1 MTTNLDLCLSMMI
14 SFLLIFG
21 ILSVSDFDLEDFNK
35 IEKVVIVSIIS
46 LIYVLTVIMIKIPTS
61 YIIDKFSASYKT
73 EELTV
78 EVTDKEI
85 VKSSVLRP
93 YMIGKNVVFVP
104 YPSTHYTITVKN
116 DDEDIEVEVSEQ
128 EYNDIKVNDTI
139 TVEKIEKYR
148 IQNTWTQHINWKTSD
163 KKLVFYLQIKQNML

>member
-1 MTTNLDLCLSMMI
+1 MTINLDLCLSMVI
-14 SFLLIFG
+14 SFILIFG

-46 LIYVLTVIMIKIPTS
+46 LIYVLTVIIVKIPTS

-116 DDEDIEVEVSEQ
+116 DNEDIKVEVSEQ
-128 EYNDIKVNDTI
+128 EYNDIKVNDAI

-148 IQNTWTQHINWKTSD
+148 SSEYINTTYYVKN
-163 KKLVFYLQIKQNML
+163 

>member
-1 MTTNLDLCLSMMI
+1 MTTNLDLMI
-14 SFLLIFG
+14 SMFISFILIFG
-21 ILSVSDFDLEDFNK
+21 ILSVSDFSLRDFSK
-35 IEKVVIVSIIS
+35 IEKVVIVLIIS
-46 LIYVLTVIMIKIPTS
+46 LIYVLTVIIVKIPTS

-93 YMIGKNVVFVP
+93 YMIGKNVVMFP
-104 YPSTHYTITVKN
+104 YSSTQYVITIKS
-116 DDEDIEVEVSEQ
+116 DDKDIKVEVSEQ

-139 TVEKIEKYR
+139 TVEKVEKYR
-148 IQNTWTQHINWKTSD
+148 SSEYINTTYQLKN
-163 KKLVFYLQIKQNML
+163 

>member
-1 MTTNLDLCLSMMI
+1 MTTNLDLCLSMVI
-14 SFLLIFG
+14 SFILIFG

-85 VKSSVLRP
+85 VKSSMLRP

-116 DDEDIEVEVSEQ
+116 DNEDIKVEVSEQ

-139 TVEKIEKYR
+139 TVEKVEKYR
-148 IQNTWTQHINWKTSD
+148 SSEYINTTYQLKN
-163 KKLVFYLQIKQNML
+163 

>member
-1 MTTNLDLCLSMMI
+1 MTNLDLMI
-14 SFLLIFG
+14 SMFISFILIAG
-21 ILSVSDFDLEDFNK
+21 ILYVSDFSLRDFSK

-85 VKSSVLRP
+85 NHTSVLRP
-93 YMIGKNVVFVP
+93 YVIGKNVVMFP
-104 YPSTHYTITVKN
+104 YSSTQYVITIKS
-116 DDEDIEVEVSEQ
+116 DDEDIKVEVSEQ
-128 EYNDIKVNDTI
+128 EYNNIKVNDTI
-139 TVEKIEKYR
+139 TVEKVEKFRNSEYV
-148 IQNTWTQHINWKTSD
+148 NTTYQLKN
-163 KKLVFYLQIKQNML
+163 

>member
-1 MTTNLDLCLSMMI
+1 MTTNLDLCLSMVI
-14 SFLLIFG
+14 SFILIFG

-35 IEKVVIVSIIS
+35 IEKVVIVSIVS
-46 LIYVLTVIMIKIPTS
+46 LIYVLTVIMVKIPTS

-73 EELTV
+73 KELTV

-128 EYNDIKVNDTI
+128 EYNNIKVNDTI
-139 TVEKIEKYR
+139 TVEKVEKYR
-148 IQNTWTQHINWKTSD
+148 SSEYVNTTYYVKN
-163 KKLVFYLQIKQNML
+163 

>member
-1 MTTNLDLCLSMMI
+1 MTTNLDLCLSMVI
-14 SFLLIFG
+14 SFILIFG

-35 IEKVVIVSIIS
+35 IEKVVIVLIIS
-46 LIYVLTVIMIKIPTS
+46 LIYVLTVIIVKIPTS

-104 YPSTHYTITVKN
+104 YPSTHYTIIVKN

-148 IQNTWTQHINWKTSD
+148 SSEYINTTYQLKN
-163 KKLVFYLQIKQNML
+163 

>member
-1 MTTNLDLCLSMMI
+1 MTINLDLCLSMVI
-14 SFLLIFG
+14 SFILIFG
-21 ILSVSDFDLEDFNK
+21 ILSVSDFDLEYFNK

-85 VKSSVLRP
+85 VKSSMLRP

-104 YPSTHYTITVKN
+104 YPSTHYTITIKN

-128 EYNDIKVNDTI
+128 EYNDIKVNDII
-139 TVEKIEKYR
+139 TVEKVEKYR
-148 IQNTWTQHINWKTSD
+148 SSEYINTTYYVKN
-163 KKLVFYLQIKQNML
+163 

>member
-14 SFLLIFG
+14 SFLLIGG
-21 ILSVSDFDLEDFNK
+21 ILYVSDFSLRDFSK
-35 IEKVVIVSIIS
+35 IEKVVIVLIIS

-85 VKSSVLRP
+85 VKSSMLRP

-104 YPSTHYTITVKN
+104 YPSTHYTIIVKN
-116 DDEDIEVEVSEQ
+116 DNEDIEVEVSKQ

-139 TVEKIEKYR
+139 TVEKVEKYR
-148 IQNTWTQHINWKTSD
+148 SSEYVNTTYQLKN
-163 KKLVFYLQIKQNML
+163 

>member
-1 MTTNLDLCLSMMI
+1 MTINLDLCLSMVI
-14 SFLLIFG
+14 SFILIFG

-139 TVEKIEKYR
+139 TVEKVEKYR
-148 IQNTWTQHINWKTSD
+148 SSEYVDTTY
-163 KKLVFYLQIKQNML
+163 KLKN

>member
-1 MTTNLDLCLSMMI
+1 MTTNLDLCLSMVI
-14 SFLLIFG
+14 SFILIFG

-85 VKSSVLRP
+85 VKSSILRP

-116 DDEDIEVEVSEQ
+116 DDEDIKVEVSEQ

-139 TVEKIEKYR
+139 TVEKVEKYR
-148 IQNTWTQHINWKTSD
+148 NSEYVNTTYYVKN
-163 KKLVFYLQIKQNML
+163 

>member
-1 MTTNLDLCLSMMI
+1 MTTNLDLCLSMVI
-14 SFLLIFG
+14 SFILIFG

-46 LIYVLTVIMIKIPTS
+46 LIYVLTVIIVKIPTS

-139 TVEKIEKYR
+139 TVKKIEKYR
-148 IQNTWTQHINWKTSD
+148 SSEYMNTTYQLKN
-163 KKLVFYLQIKQNML
+163 

>member
-1 MTTNLDLCLSMMI
+1 MTTNLDLMI
-14 SFLLIFG
+14 SMFISFILIAG
-21 ILSVSDFDLEDFNK
+21 ILYVSDFSLRDFSK
-35 IEKVVIVSIIS
+35 IEKVIIVSIIS
-46 LIYVLTVIMIKIPTS
+46 LIYVLTVIMIKIPTG
-61 YIIDKFSASYKT
+61 YIIDKFSTSYKT

-116 DDEDIEVEVSEQ
+116 NDEDIKVEVSKE
-128 EYNDIKVNDTI
+128 EYNNIKVNDSI
-139 TVEKIEKYR
+139 TVEKVEKFR
-148 IQNTWTQHINWKTSD
+148 GSECINTTYQLKN
-163 KKLVFYLQIKQNML
+163 

>member
-1 MTTNLDLCLSMMI
+1 MTTNLDLTISMFI
-14 SFLLIFG
+14 SFILIAG
-21 ILSVSDFDLEDFNK
+21 ILLFAKFSLRDFSK
-35 IEKVVIVSIIS
+35 IEKVVIVSIVS
-46 LIYVLTVIMIKIPTS
+46 LIYVLTVIMVKIPTS

-73 EELTV
+73 KELTV

-93 YMIGKNVVFVP
+93 YFTGKNTVFVP

-116 DDEDIEVEVSEQ
+116 DNEDIKVEVSEQ

-139 TVEKIEKYR
+139 TVEKVEKYR
-148 IQNTWTQHINWKTSD
+148 SSEYVNTTYYVKN
-163 KKLVFYLQIKQNML
+163 

>member
-1 MTTNLDLCLSMMI
+1 MTTNLDLCISMVI
-14 SFLLIFG
+14 SFILIFG

-85 VKSSVLRP
+85 NHTSVLRP
-93 YMIGKNVVFVP
+93 YVIGKNVVVFP
-104 YPSTHYTITVKN
+104 YSSTQYVITIKN
-116 DDEDIEVEVSEQ
+116 NDEDIKVEVSEQ

-139 TVEKIEKYR
+139 TVEKVEKFRGSEY
-148 IQNTWTQHINWKTSD
+148 INTTYQLKN
-163 KKLVFYLQIKQNML
+163 

>member
-14 SFLLIFG
+14 SFILIAG
-21 ILSVSDFDLEDFNK
+21 ILYVSDFSLRDFSK
-35 IEKVVIVSIIS
+35 IEKVVIVSIVS
-46 LIYVLTVIMIKIPTS
+46 LIYVLTVIMVKIPTS

-73 EELTV
+73 KELTV

-93 YMIGKNVVFVP
+93 YFTGKNTVFVP

-116 DDEDIEVEVSEQ
+116 DNEDIKVEVSEQ

-148 IQNTWTQHINWKTSD
+148 SSEYINTTYYVKN
-163 KKLVFYLQIKQNML
+163 

>member
-1 MTTNLDLCLSMMI
+1 MTTNLDLCLSMVI
-14 SFLLIFG
+14 SFILIFG

-93 YMIGKNVVFVP
+93 YFNGKNVVFVP
-104 YPSTHYTITVKN
+104 YPSTNYVITVKDN
-116 DDEDIEVEVSEQ
+116 DEDIKVEVSEQ
-128 EYNDIKVNDTI
+128 EYNNIKANDII
-139 TVEKIEKYR
+139 TVEKVEKYR
-148 IQNTWTQHINWKTSD
+148 NSEYINTTYYVKN
-163 KKLVFYLQIKQNML
+163 

>member
-1 MTTNLDLCLSMMI
+1 MTINLDLCLSMVI
-14 SFLLIFG
+14 SFILIFG

-46 LIYVLTVIMIKIPTS
+46 LIYVLTVIIVKIPTS

-116 DDEDIEVEVSEQ
+116 DNEDIKVEVSEQ
-128 EYNDIKVNDTI
+128 EYNDIKVNDAI
-139 TVEKIEKYR
+139 TVEKIEKFR
-148 IQNTWTQHINWKTSD
+148 IHEHNISIE
-163 KKLVFYLQIKQNML
+163 KLATKS

>member
-1 MTTNLDLCLSMMI
+1 MTINLDLCLSMLI
-14 SFLLIFG
+14 SFILIFG
-21 ILSVSDFDLEDFNK
+21 ILSVSDFDLEYFNK

-85 VKSSVLRP
+85 NPTSVLRP
-93 YMIGKNVVFVP
+93 YVIGKNIVFVP

-116 DDEDIEVEVSEQ
+116 DNEDIKVEVSEQ

-148 IQNTWTQHINWKTSD
+148 SSEYMNTTYQLKN
-163 KKLVFYLQIKQNML
+163 QR

>member
-1 MTTNLDLCLSMMI
+1 MTTNLDLMI
-14 SFLLIFG
+14 SMFISFILIAG
-21 ILSVSDFDLEDFNK
+21 ILYVSDFSLEDFNK

-46 LIYVLTVIMIKIPTS
+46 LIYVLTVIMVKIPTS

-85 VKSSVLRP
+85 VKSSILRP

-116 DDEDIEVEVSEQ
+116 DNEDIKVEVSEQ

-139 TVEKIEKYR
+139 TVEKVEKYR
-148 IQNTWTQHINWKTSD
+148 SSEYINTTYYVKN
-163 KKLVFYLQIKQNML
+163 

>member
-1 MTTNLDLCLSMMI
+1 MTTNLDLCLSMVI
-14 SFLLIFG
+14 SFILIFG

-85 VKSSVLRP
+85 VKSPVLRP

-116 DDEDIEVEVSEQ
+116 NDEDIKVEVSEQ

-148 IQNTWTQHINWKTSD
+148 SSEYVDTIYQLKN
-163 KKLVFYLQIKQNML
+163 